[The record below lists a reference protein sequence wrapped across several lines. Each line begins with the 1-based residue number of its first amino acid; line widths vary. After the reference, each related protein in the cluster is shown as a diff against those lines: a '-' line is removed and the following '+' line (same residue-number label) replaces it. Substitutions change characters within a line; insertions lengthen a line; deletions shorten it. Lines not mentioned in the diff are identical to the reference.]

1 MRESESFKDSVCDV
15 DIFNSNL
22 DLQWYWQIFLF
33 VRANLNISEQVKLR
47 SPLMFY
53 EAGFAQFQNNCSL
66 FIYLFLIIKTIVLY
80 VLINIENLLM
90 FKNMFLILYKK
101 IDIYL

>member
-1 MRESESFKDSVCDV
+1 MRESESFKGSVCDV

-53 EAGFAQFQNNCSL
+53 EVGFVQFQKQLFFIYLFIFDNQNNCSL
-66 FIYLFLIIKTIVLY
+66 CAYQYRKFVN
-80 VLINIENLLM
+80 V
-90 FKNMFLILYKK
+90 
-101 IDIYL
+101 